1 MFKFDCD
8 VRIVDEIMGRGK
20 TSSAIN
26 FINKSKGDERFIYI
40 TPYLT
45 EVERIK
51 EGCPSKR
58 FKEPYYLRGRKL
70 EGIKDLI
77 NKGEN
82 IVSTHAL
89 FQKFDLEIVDLC
101 RAKNYTLIMD
111 EVANVVEKYEIT
123 KTDYEILAEKFVSVD
138 ENTGLLKWIA
148 ENKEYD
154 NGKGKFSKEKTLCE
168 LGSLAVYGGSIMMW
182 LFPIGV
188 FNAFRKIIIMTYMF
202 DSQIQKYYYDYYKL
216 PYKYMYVT
224 GNSRDT
230 YCFTDDVGE
239 RPQNKY
245 NFDEIIHICD
255 DEKLNRIGDR
265 EYDLSKSWYERNK
278 NNSSVIQLK
287 NNIANFFIHKRQS
300 RTMNNL
306 WTTFKNYKN
315 LLNGNGYG
323 RGYVPLN
330 MRASNKYANKSSV
343 AYVVN
348 RYIDP
353 VIKNFFSQ
361 HNIQV
366 DEDGY
371 ALSEMLQ
378 FIWRSAIRKGEEIW
392 VYIPSVRMRDLLK
405 RWIEENSLK
414 GENLVNAK

>member
-26 FINKSKGDERFIYI
+26 FINKSGSDEKFMYI

-51 EGCPSKR
+51 ESCPLKR
-58 FKEPYYLRGRKL
+58 FKEPYCLRGRKL

-138 ENTGLLKWIA
+138 ENTGLLKWVA

-224 GNSRDT
+224 GNSKDT
-230 YCFTDDVGE
+230 YCFTDNVNE
-239 RPQNKY
+239 RPQDKY
-245 NFDEIIHICD
+245 NFNEIIHICD

-278 NNSSVIQLK
+278 NNSSVVQLK
-287 NNIANFFIHKRQS
+287 NNITNFFIHKRQS
-300 RTMNNL
+300 KTANNL
-306 WTTFKNYKN
+306 WTTFKDYKN

-330 MRASNKYANKSSV
+330 MRASNKYANKNSV
-343 AYVVN
+343 AYVAN
-348 RYIDP
+348 RYVDP
-353 VIKNFFSQ
+353 IIKNFFSQ

-405 RWIEENSLK
+405 RWIDENSC
-414 GENLVNAK
+414 V